1 MQIDYDIHGLVGI
14 RLVDP
19 STSDAAAVAKQLGPL
34 QCPLEREP
42 DIIVRFVKQLPTP
55 ALCHVALGNNG
66 FTEDGFFILRSK
78 KKAAKVKIAFD
89 QIGKRCE
96 IVCETGLAAV
106 PLLMALL
113 NLTALKKGY
122 VALHASAF
130 VHNGTGVL
138 VTGWA
143 KGGKTEALLA
153 FAAQGA
159 QYVGDEWILLGGDGE
174 KMCGVPE
181 NIRLWDWHLGYLP
194 HLRGEMKRE
203 TRWLF
208 KAIHWLDKLQQ
219 QTANAG
225 LGKIFPMKM
234 LREALPALKRQ
245 LNVAVK
251 PQTIFGDKCGPFA
264 ARPEKVFL
272 MMGHDAPD
280 IEVQP
285 IDPFVI
291 ARRMLASI
299 HYEQLP
305 FVEHYLAFKFAFPD
319 HKNEFIE
326 HAHLLQTG
334 ILCRALLGKEAYVVR
349 HPYPVS
355 LPALYESMRPYC
367 ETPVKRSPHSRN
379 SNRQSNFSHLHHG
392 TNTNT
397 EVTYEEITSDHL
409 CSEIDKKF

>member
-1 MQIDYDIHGLVGI
+1 VANFKQNHVQIDYDIHGLVGI
-14 RLVDP
+14 RLLDP
-19 STSDAAAVAKQLGPL
+19 SPGDAAAVAKQLGPL
-34 QCPLEREP
+34 QGPLARDP
-42 DIIVRFVKQLPTP
+42 DIIIRFVKQLATTG
-55 ALCHVALGNNG
+55 ACHVALGNNG

-106 PLLMALL
+106 PLLMAIL
-113 NLTALKKGY
+113 NLTALKKDC

-130 VHNGTGVL
+130 VHHGTGVL

-159 QYVGDEWILLGGDGE
+159 QYVGDEWILLGSDGQ

-194 HLRGEMKRE
+194 HLRSQVKRE

-208 KAIHWLDKLQQ
+208 KTIHWLDKLQQ
-219 QTANAG
+219 RAASAG
-225 LGKIFPMKM
+225 LGKALPIKM

-245 LNVAVK
+245 LNVVFK
-251 PQTIFGDKCGPFA
+251 PQTLFGDKCGPFA
-264 ARPEKVFL
+264 ARPEKIFL
-272 MMGHDAPD
+272 MMSHDAPD
-280 IEVQP
+280 IEVEP
-285 IDPFVI
+285 VDPFVI
-291 ARRMLASI
+291 ARRMMASI

-305 FVEHYLAFKFAFPD
+305 FIEHYLAFKFAFPD
-319 HKNEFIE
+319 GKNEFLE
-326 HAHLLQTG
+326 HAHLLQYG
-334 ILCRALLGKEAYVVR
+334 ILSRALLGKEAYLVR

-355 LPALYESMRPYC
+355 LPALYASMRPYC
-367 ETPVKRSPHSRN
+367 ERPPASPDANGPRD
-379 SNRQSNFSHLHHG
+379 FSHRHHG
-392 TNTNT
+392 TNTNM
-397 EVTYEEITSDHL
+397 EVAL
-409 CSEIDKKF
+409 